1 MSFWNSPDLQPA
13 KQNRFRIVFT
23 PRGALAEQNAN
34 LAKNAKKQQAKN
46 AAQTP
51 TAATAATVAAAA
63 KAATPAT
70 PPPGDY
76 WWWAKSCTLPSFEI
90 GMTDYQLVNHKFKYP
105 GMLVWNDV
113 TITLVDVGT
122 KTEEIMNVLNLAGYS
137 GGASCGSGIS
147 KGSFN
152 TLGIFRIQLIDS
164 NGKVKKSWKLDGW
177 FYKAVRFGDLNYE
190 SDDLMT
196 IEMTLGYDFAVLEP
210 AGGTTS
216 DINLS
221 QAAATTQAEAKTKQ
235 TQRS

>member
-1 MSFWNSPDLQPA
+1 MSFWNSPGLQPA

-23 PRGALAEQNAN
+23 PLGALAEQNAN
-34 LAKNAKKQQAKN
+34 LAKNAKKQDKPPAKS
-46 AAQTP
+46 
-51 TAATAATVAAAA
+51 ATVA
-63 KAATPAT
+63 TPA
-70 PPPGDY
+70 PGDY

-122 KTEEIMNVLNLAGYS
+122 KAEEIMNVLNLAGYG

-152 TLGIFRIQLIDS
+152 DLGIFRIQLIDS

-177 FYKAVRFGDLNYE
+177 FYKTVRFGDLNYE

-216 DINLS
+216 GVTIPE
-221 QAAATTQAEAKTKQ
+221 AAAKTQQ
-235 TQRS
+235 TE

>member
-34 LAKNAKKQQAKN
+34 LAKNAKKQQTKN
-46 AAQTP
+46 TAQTTGLAS
-51 TAATAATVAAAA
+51 TAKATA

-221 QAAATTQAEAKTKQ
+221 QAAGTTQAEAKTRQ
-235 TQRS
+235 TQLP